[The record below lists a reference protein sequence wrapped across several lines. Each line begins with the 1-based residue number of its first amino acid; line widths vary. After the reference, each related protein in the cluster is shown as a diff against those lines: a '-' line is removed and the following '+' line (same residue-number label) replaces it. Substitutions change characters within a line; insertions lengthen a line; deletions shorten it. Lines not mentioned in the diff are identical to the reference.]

1 MSRQLLQ
8 QRYSCDDACNNMCQS
23 DSLYR
28 GFFLRYAT
36 LAQNTTPQTAAALSV
51 KGTIMFIPIWMI
63 ITIAVILLWSVAL
76 NFLREKQIT
85 ALKYSFINLSDT
97 AINMLNLIKDE
108 RENYDGDVELMPVE
122 IIESIQEFDQ
132 KVGFLLELQ
141 GKSGVKHNP
150 SRDGAKALGIV

>member
-1 MSRQLLQ
+1 
-8 QRYSCDDACNNMCQS
+8 
-23 DSLYR
+23 
-28 GFFLRYAT
+28 
-36 LAQNTTPQTAAALSV
+36 
-51 KGTIMFIPIWMI
+51 MFIPVWMI

-132 KVGFLLELQ
+132 KIGFLLELQ

-150 SRDGAKALGIV
+150 VVMGQRHLELCNAPLTTRPEVDHNIFFNC

>member
-1 MSRQLLQ
+1 LPKASLLLQ
-8 QRYSCDDACNNMCQS
+8 K
-23 DSLYR
+23 
-28 GFFLRYAT
+28 
-36 LAQNTTPQTAAALSV
+36 TAKESPLSSTGKLSV
-51 KGTIMFIPIWMI
+51 KGTIMFIPVWMI

-132 KVGFLLELQ
+132 KIDFLLELQ